1 MSQAIS
7 VLVLR
12 LEGVLQSW
20 GEHAKWNNRD
30 SSVMPTKSGIIG
42 LLGCALGWGRED
54 KRFLTLSSQLR
65 IVVRADRAGRLI
77 SDFQTVSAKKLM
89 NAAGEQRQGGNTLV
103 TNRYYLQD
111 AFFTIF
117 ITGDKGLLQKLEQAL
132 KEPKWPLYLGR
143 KSCVPSRPVLDGSIR
158 EFETIDQAVSEVPY
172 AERADASVLL
182 EIEID
187 SVDLTGTSLQRPDEL
202 GESYRAFVNRNVMR
216 KTIQRGEGN
225 VSQ

>member
-54 KRFLTLSSQLR
+54 KRFVTLSSKLK
-65 IVVRADRAGRLI
+65 IVIRADRAGRLV

-89 NAAGEQRQGGNTLV
+89 NAAGEPRQGGNTLV

-111 AFFTIF
+111 AFFTVFLI
-117 ITGDKGLLQKLEQAL
+117 GDKEVLQKVEQAL
-132 KEPKWPLYLGR
+132 KEPMWPLYLGR

-158 EFETIDQAVSEVPY
+158 EFATIGMAVSEVPY
-172 AERADASVLL
+172 AERADAIVML
-182 EIEID
+182 EID
-187 SVDLTGTSLQRPDEL
+187 SDSVELSGTSLQRPDEL
-202 GESYRAFVNRNVMR
+202 GEGHRVFVNRHVIR
-216 KTIQRGEGN
+216 KTVQRGEGN

>member
-54 KRFLTLSSQLR
+54 KRFFTLSSQLR
-65 IVVRADRAGRLI
+65 IVVRADRAGRLV
-77 SDFQTVSAKKLM
+77 SDFHTVSAKKLM
-89 NAAGEQRQGGNTLV
+89 NAAGEPRQGGNTLV

-111 AFFTIF
+111 AYFTVF
-117 ITGDKGLLQKLEQAL
+117 LVGEKDLLQKLEQAL

-143 KSCVPSRPVLDGSIR
+143 KSCVPSRPILDGSIR
-158 EFETIDQAVSEVPY
+158 EFVTIDQAVSEVPY
-172 AERADASVLL
+172 AERADVTVML
-182 EIEID
+182 EIETD

-202 GESYRAFVNRNVMR
+202 GEGHRAFVNRNVIR